1 MAYWCGNCVSKNCPQ
16 KPSVNSYQY
25 LSRLRYVKYFL
36 VNSMVYRMRICWHA
50 RYTIVVFTY
59 SVVYRMCPFRQARYI
74 THASTIPMVY
84 RICHFWQLRCFL
96 HVLNSMV
103 YRDTPS
109 MSRATAKQ
117 RALIPAG
124 DDHSWLAPLIPASS
138 IRQLLLYWVI
148 LPRPVPYKEAF
159 RYGCPCRK
167 LAALLLKIVTIH
179 LGREVLAPSF
189 DIKHGCRL
197 WRIQQH
203 M

>member
-1 MAYWCGNCVSKNCPQ
+1 
-16 KPSVNSYQY
+16 
-25 LSRLRYVKYFL
+25 
-36 VNSMVYRMRICWHA
+36 
-50 RYTIVVFTY
+50 
-59 SVVYRMCPFRQARYI
+59 MCPFRQARYI
-74 THASTIPMVY
+74 THALTIPMVY
-84 RICHFWQLRCFL
+84 RMCHFWQLRCFL

-109 MSRATAKQ
+109 MSCATAKQ

-159 RYGCPCRK
+159 RYGCACRK

-179 LGREVLAPSF
+179 LAREVLAAACYVQ
-189 DIKHGCRL
+189 HGRWL
-197 WRIQQH
+197 RRIQQH
-203 M
+203 VRVRALEFRQLSHSYRDFRNTRRAFA